1 MRNSLADQTLSLAV
15 ALGANQA
22 GPGGSPLQTLMAIR
36 PQLEAVVSRWAQ
48 SVEENSPR
56 DVEENSPRDKALNG
70 VLSGLT
76 FSWSPLQQTDPVGGP
91 PDQPSYLNAVLL
103 VKGLELNPESTAALR
118 LLDALQQLEQ
128 SFGRNRSQEERW
140 GPRPLDL
147 DLLFW
152 GEWRLDHARLTLPH
166 PRLHLRCFVM
176 EPLLAAMQ
184 ASTPWL
190 S

>member
-1 MRNSLADQTLSLAV
+1 MPPPVRNSLADQTHSLAV

-22 GPGGSPLQTLMAIR
+22 GPGGSPLQTLTAIR
-36 PQLEAVVSRWAQ
+36 PLLE
-48 SVEENSPR
+48 
-56 DVEENSPRDKALNG
+56 G
-70 VLSGLT
+70 VLGRWVQSMQGRNPGTMTPNGASSALT
-76 FSWSPLQQTDPVGGP
+76 LSWSPLQQTDPVGGP
-91 PDQPSYLNAVLL
+91 RDQPSYLNAVLL
-103 VKGLELNPESTAALR
+103 VKGLEANPELAAALH

-152 GEWRLDHARLTLPH
+152 GELRVDHPRLTLPH

-184 ASTPWL
+184 ASTPWR

>member
-1 MRNSLADQTLSLAV
+1 MTPPVRNSLADQTHSLAV

-22 GPGGSPLQTLMAIR
+22 GPGGSPLQTLMAVR

-56 DVEENSPRDKALNG
+56 DIALNG

-91 PDQPSYLNAVLL
+91 LDQPSYLNAVVL
-103 VKGLELNPESTAALR
+103 VKGLDLNPESTAALR
-118 LLDALQQLEQ
+118 LLDALQRLEQ

-152 GEWRLDHARLTLPH
+152 GEWRLDHPRLTLPH